1 MAPSARKRKSA
12 TSQAKGADLAER
24 RIIRII
30 TWMKERTEPFSRDD
44 LVEAFPREY
53 TGSPAAIEKKFLRD
67 KAVIERLGIALRLD
81 EGEATSYLV
90 DRTALHLARIDF
102 ERGEA
107 AVVWMAG
114 RAAAR
119 AAGHPLAAELTS
131 ALRKLVVGTG
141 GLPATVPGPGALAPP
156 PESKALGEWLEL
168 LADAVQRRRRLH
180 LDYQGGSGAATVR
193 DVDVFGYGLRDGD
206 WFFVGHCHLRGAP
219 RIFFLRRVVSMQA
232 GRDPG
237 HDCAVPKDAKGGDF
251 TVPRDFDFD
260 GWKTQRPWDYLAH
273 PPIEA
278 VVRLM
283 PLTPEPAPDTA
294 VPFRVINIG
303 GGQPV
308 GLLDFIETLEAEL
321 GLTALRNLLPMQ
333 PGDVP
338 RTFASPVL
346 LEQLTGY
353 RPSTPL
359 SAGVKAFAD
368 WYRDYY
374 NLK

>member
-278 VVRLM
+278 VVRLGGTLAHM
-283 PLTPEPAPDTA
+283 ARKLLPRAAVTVLPDGRREA
-294 VPFRVINIG
+294 RL
-303 GGQPV
+303 PV
-308 GLLDFIETLEAEL
+308 RNLDGLVRQVLAWGPSAEL
-321 GLTALRNLLPMQ
+321 AAPPEGRARARAILGLAAAAH
-333 PGDVP
+333 G
-338 RTFASPVL
+338 
-346 LEQLTGY
+346 
-353 RPSTPL
+353 
-359 SAGVKAFAD
+359 AGEGP
-368 WYRDYY
+368 
-374 NLK
+374 